1 MLFSQLIGVCRLSA
15 VYRVSVACR
24 QSDVEVLIL
33 PSVQEMQR
41 SIPGFTTNLIFLL
54 MPQTHPR
61 MLKFSWN
68 TQPPTRSLRVP
79 HFSPNKIEMLV
90 QIHHDVSYFA

>member
-1 MLFSQLIGVCRLSA
+1 MLFSQLIGVCRLSG

-41 SIPGFTTNLIFLL
+41 SIPGFTTNLIFF
-54 MPQTHPR
+54 TDA
-61 MLKFSWN
+61 
-68 TQPPTRSLRVP
+68 TDPP
-79 HFSPNKIEMLV
+79 
-90 QIHHDVSYFA
+90 